1 MCVLPKYSKSIAVH
15 GLKMI
20 NEAVDANFKGNE
32 RIPIHAISLQML
44 KMDDAYVLYTILEHL
59 QEFL

>member
-1 MCVLPKYSKSIAVH
+1 VLQAVH
-15 GLKMI
+15 GLKLI

-59 QEFL
+59 KELL